1 MTHRTEEERT
11 HSCRTARAFP
21 DFCQWVVVMN
31 DQEIDDLHGN
41 IREAAARDAVQSLPL
56 SSLCCLLSSLHR
68 RWHCVCRR
76 SCLSHGAGGGGR
88 VPKSLSSRPCWAG
101 SSIPPPSRSVV
112 VVRACRSDARG
123 CVFPTVLPGVREAR
137 GCVLTVIASSRRSW
151 SRGCGAVVAIEVA
164 SAVIL
169 QWMTGATAAVS
180 VG

>member
-11 HSCRTARAFP
+11 HGCRTARAFP

-31 DQEIDDLHGN
+31 DQEIDDLRGN
-41 IREAAARDAVQSLPL
+41 IREAAARDAVRSLPL
-56 SSLCCLLSSLHR
+56 SSSRR
-68 RWHCVCRR
+68 RWHRVRRR

-101 SSIPPPSRSVV
+101 SGVPPPSRSVV
-112 VVRACRSDARG
+112 VVGACRSDARG

-151 SRGCGAVVAIEVA
+151 SRGRGAVAAIEVA